1 MTDRPKMKTDGR
13 LQTAARN
20 AMIFIAGWTLSAAGV
35 SAEEPDPQIVK
46 ARRERLEFMKA
57 TLDRVVLETTDD
69 PPRRMIATEH
79 PVLRYTNPV
88 ASAHGDGATFL
99 WLEGPHPAAAVSLS
113 FRDSGDQWWELTSLS
128 DQPLQATRDGARV
141 WAPRTA
147 NRKFD
152 RLPDAPAPAESPTAR
167 LTQFRAL
174 ARRFQVESARE
185 NQWQT
190 DRLLSQPLLRWSDAE
205 HGVVDGAL
213 FGFSEGTDPVLL
225 MTLEVRSDAGTGEN
239 HWHYL
244 LGRMTSWPMRVKFDD
259 REIWSVIR
267 YWRNPRS
274 PEDSY
279 LEANLGPY
287 PPAEKSL
294 TP

>member
-1 MTDRPKMKTDGR
+1 MKADGR
-13 LQTAARN
+13 FQTAARI
-20 AMIFIAGWTLSAAGV
+20 AMVFIIAGWTLSAAGV
-35 SAEEPDPQIVK
+35 SAEEPDPQVAK
-46 ARRERLEFMKA
+46 ARRERLDYMKA
-57 TLDRVVLETTDD
+57 TLDRVVLETTGDT
-69 PPRRMIATEH
+69 PRRLTATEH

-99 WLEGPHPAAAVSLS
+99 WLGGSRPAAAVSLS

-128 DQPLQATRDGARV
+128 DEPLRATRDGVRV
-141 WAPRTA
+141 WAPKTA
-147 NRKFD
+147 NRRFD
-152 RLPDAPAPAESPTAR
+152 LVPDAPTPAASPTAR

-190 DRLLSQPLLRWSDAE
+190 DRLLSQPLARWSDLE
-205 HGVVDGAL
+205 HGIVDGAL

-225 MTLEVRSDAGTGEN
+225 MTLEVRRDAGTGEN
-239 HWHYL
+239 QWHYL
-244 LGRMTSWPMRVKFDD
+244 LARMTSWPMRVMFDD
-259 REIWSVIR
+259 REVWSVIR

-287 PPAEKSL
+287 PVAEKSAS
-294 TP
+294 P